1 MKILYLS
8 ADPGIDLA
16 EHRGGAIHVRAVVRA
31 LADLGHEVML
41 VGNVQTQGGGRKTE
55 EPARLLLSSAPPQAE
70 VKETSSS
77 FRLPPELRPAP
88 LAPWNHTLA
97 ALTQAANHLA
107 GRTGRLHPDLV
118 RALHNLT
125 FARTAEAAA
134 RELGPDFIY
143 ERSSLW
149 GVAGLRLARRRSI
162 PLVLEVNAPLAD
174 EQQRYRGLTF
184 PWLARS
190 IERTVWRGADLV
202 VAVSEPLRGHVQA
215 AGVAA
220 GRVRVLHNAAD
231 TRLFCPD
238 VDGERVRR
246 RLNLA
251 GRFVVGFAGTFK
263 AWHGVDFLLEA
274 FEDLHTLDPST
285 HLLLVGD
292 GPLRPALE
300 HHVHRAG
307 LEEAV
312 TFTGPVAHEDMP
324 AYLAAMDVAVAP
336 YPAGVCNTPLK
347 EFSLTSAC
355 GGEGF
360 YFSPLK
366 LFEYMAMG
374 RPVVV
379 SRVGGAAPVIVEGET
394 ALQFDP
400 GDHAGLVA
408 CLQRLRRDATLCRE
422 LGRTASALI
431 QSSYTWR
438 HNAARV
444 VSWVEPLVAARQAG
458 AVPVRREV
466 VP

>member
-16 EHRGGAIHVRAVVRA
+16 EHRGGAIHVRALVRA
-31 LADLGHEVML
+31 LADLGHEVLL
-41 VGNVQTQGGGRKTE
+41 VCNSTAPEQRV
-55 EPARLLLSSAPPQAE
+55 PAAVPAA
-70 VKETSSS
+70 V
-77 FRLPPELRPAP
+77 RPAP

-97 ALTQAANHLA
+97 GVMQAANRLA

-125 FARTAEAAA
+125 FSRTAEAAA
-134 RELGPDFIY
+134 RDLDPDVIY
-143 ERSSLW
+143 ERYSLW

-174 EQQRYRGLTF
+174 EQQRYRGLTC
-184 PWLARS
+184 PRLARS

-202 VAVSEPLRGHVQA
+202 VAVSEPLRGHLQA
-215 AGVAA
+215 AGVTA
-220 GRVRVLHNAAD
+220 GHVRVLPNAAD
-231 TRLFCPD
+231 ARLFRPD
-238 VDGERVRR
+238 VDAERVRR
-246 RLNLA
+246 QLHLA

-274 FEDLHTLDPST
+274 FENLHTLDPST

-300 HHVHRAG
+300 QHVHGAG

-336 YPAGVCNTPLK
+336 YPALVD
-347 EFSLTSAC
+347 
-355 GGEGF
+355 F

-366 LFEYMAMG
+366 LFEYMAVG
-374 RPVVV
+374 KPVVV
-379 SRVGGAAPVIVEGET
+379 SRVTQVAHVVVEGET

-400 GDHAGLVA
+400 GDRAGLVA
-408 CLQRLRRDATLCRE
+408 CLQRLRGDATLCRD
-422 LGRTASALI
+422 LGRKASSLI
-431 QSSYTWR
+431 QSTYTWR

-444 VSWVEPLVAARQAG
+444 VSWVEPLVTMPYRPSADLPYQLEEG
-458 AVPVRREV
+458 SL
-466 VP
+466 

>member
-8 ADPGIDLA
+8 ADPGIDPA
-16 EHRGGAIHVRAVVRA
+16 KHRGGAIHVRALVRA
-31 LADLGHEVML
+31 LTDLGHEVLL
-41 VGNVQTQGGGRKTE
+41 VCNST
-55 EPARLLLSSAPPQAE
+55 APDQQVAGA
-70 VKETSSS
+70 VHAAV
-77 FRLPPELRPAP
+77 RPSP

-97 ALTQAANHLA
+97 GGMQAANHLA
-107 GRTGRLHPDLV
+107 GRTGRHHPDLV

-125 FARTAEAAA
+125 FSRTAEAAA
-134 RELGPDFIY
+134 RDLDPDVIY

-162 PLVLEVNAPLAD
+162 PFVLEVNAPLAD

-202 VAVSEPLRGHVQA
+202 VAVSEALRGHLQA

-220 GRVRVLHNAAD
+220 GRVRVLPNAAD

-274 FEDLHTLDPST
+274 FGDLHALDSST

-300 HHVHRAG
+300 QHVRGAG

-336 YPAGVCNTPLK
+336 YPAL
-347 EFSLTSAC
+347 ED
-355 GGEGF
+355 F

-379 SRVGGAAPVIVEGET
+379 SRVGHVAPVVIEGET

-400 GDHAGLVA
+400 GDRAGLVA
-408 CLQRLRRDATLCRE
+408 CLQRLRGDATLCRD
-422 LGRTASALI
+422 LGRKASSLI
-431 QSSYTWR
+431 QSNYTWR

-444 VSWVEPLVAARQAG
+444 VSWVEPLVTARYRPQADL
-458 AVPVRREV
+458 PYRFEERSL
-466 VP
+466 